1 MKLIQSIKQKIH
13 EWNAARELKQ
23 HAPLLA
29 RDSEGLN
36 AAGLVDL
43 LYSERWE
50 RFFWTKQ
57 VKAELAGLVERV
69 EALKPRVVVEIG
81 TNMGGSLFCFTKVA
95 DPQAVIVSI
104 DLPGGLGGGGYPWYR
119 ASFYMSFA
127 SPKQQMHLW
136 RDDSHN
142 PLVRQK
148 LEALLQGQPID
159 FLFLDG
165 DHSYEGIKQDFEM
178 YAPLVRKGGII
189 AFHDIKPSLPD
200 NWIQVGRFWEEI
212 KSGYKYEEII
222 EPAVSWGG
230 IGILYQK

>member
-1 MKLIQSIKQKIH
+1 M
-13 EWNAARELKQ
+13 
-23 HAPLLA
+23 
-29 RDSEGLN
+29 
-36 AAGLVDL
+36 
-43 LYSERWE
+43 YSPKWE

-57 VKAELAGLVERV
+57 VKAELAALVERV

-95 DPQAVIVSI
+95 APEALIISI
-104 DLPGGLGGGGYPWYR
+104 DLPGGMGGGGYPWYR
-119 ASFYMSFA
+119 EEFYLSFA
-127 SPKQQMHLW
+127 SAKQHMLLW

-142 PLVRQK
+142 PLVKKRLEETLRQ
-148 LEALLQGQPID
+148 QPID

-178 YAPLVRKGGII
+178 YAPLVRSGGII

-212 KSGYKYEEII
+212 KAGYKHEEII
-222 EPAVSWGG
+222 DSSVSWGG